1 MRAVEEYFPDS
12 NITDELEANGD
23 APGTHDEESATPR
36 GPQTYPLRR
45 LSTGAT
51 SLVGSMN
58 GKRPGGYILV
68 IDGLAL
74 TGVSCYSYAD
84 LLLDLTRVSLF
95 IGSQR

>member
-1 MRAVEEYFPDS
+1 MMRAVEEYFPDS

-23 APGTHDEESATPR
+23 APGTRDEENATPR

-74 TGVSCYSYAD
+74 TGVSYSYTH
-84 LLLDLTRVSLF
+84 LLLDLTGGFTFSRL
-95 IGSQR
+95 